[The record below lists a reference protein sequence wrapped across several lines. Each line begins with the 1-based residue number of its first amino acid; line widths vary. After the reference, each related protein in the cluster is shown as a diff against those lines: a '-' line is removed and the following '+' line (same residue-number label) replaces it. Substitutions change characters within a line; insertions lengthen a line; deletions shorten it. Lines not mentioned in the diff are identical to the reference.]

1 MRFGVLILP
10 EKRWAEAARQ
20 WREAEELGFDSAWT
34 YDHLSWS
41 SLADGP
47 WFSAMPVL
55 AAAAAGTSR
64 ILLGTLV
71 TSPNFRH
78 PVTTAKDA
86 IAIDDISGGR
96 FVLGIGAGSMS
107 AGDAQVLT
115 DGPLPRRARTAR
127 FEEFVELTDRLLRRP
142 VTTYAGTHF
151 RANKARM
158 HPGCV
163 QQPRLPLAI
172 AGAGPRAMALAAAFG
187 DAWVTTGPA
196 DWAAGFS
203 AAECLDTVIRQVS
216 ELHEA
221 CRLAGRTPESIE
233 KIFVATDPAGDFLGS
248 SESFIRL
255 TERYAKAGI
264 THLVV
269 HWPRKE
275 GVYAADPGSLHR
287 IAGQAVPK
295 VRGL

>member
-10 EKRWAEAARQ
+10 DKCWAEAAPH
-20 WREAEELGFDSAWT
+20 WREAEDLGFDSAWT

-47 WFSAMPVL
+47 WFPAMPVL
-55 AAAAAGTSR
+55 AAAATGTSR
-64 ILLGTLV
+64 ISLGILV

-96 FVLGIGAGSMS
+96 FILGIGAGSMS

-115 DGPLPRRARTAR
+115 GRALPRRERTAR
-127 FEEFVELTDRLLRRP
+127 FEEFVELTDRLLRQP
-142 VTTYAGTHF
+142 VTTYSGAHF
-151 RANKARM
+151 QANEARM
-158 HPGCV
+158 YPGCV

-172 AGAGPRAMALAAAFG
+172 AAAGPRGMALAALHG

-196 DWAAGFS
+196 DWAAGFTP
-203 AAECLDTVIRQVS
+203 AACLDAVTRQVT

-221 CRLAGRTPESIE
+221 CRHADRAPESIE

-248 SESFIRL
+248 PDDFIRL
-255 TERYAKAGI
+255 AESYAKAGI

-269 HWPRKE
+269 HWPREE
-275 GVYAADPGSLHR
+275 GIYAAAPDSLRR
-287 IAGQAVPK
+287 IADQAMPQVH
-295 VRGL
+295 GL